1 MRPTLGAPVLPVMVA
16 VSADGCDAAVRFAVA
31 EAVRGG
37 GGLHVV
43 HVLDIAAGSPTR
55 AAQVCLQAVERA
67 RDLVGEDITVSSEIF
82 HGDLV
87 AGLVALSRRARLI
100 VLQRIDRGRRRT
112 NPRPTCVQLASRA
125 AVPVLCVPSRWTG
138 GATGTVTVG
147 VDATDACV
155 PLVRQGLLE
164 AAARDTRLRIVHV
177 DLLSG
182 AGSPAADIRRALAD
196 ACTGLEEVPVD
207 VDVLRGGSPAAALL
221 LASESSELLVLGRHH
236 PLAPHGS
243 RLGAVARRVMRDAS
257 CPALLVTPSASTS
270 SADWVFE
277 GRLA

>member
-1 MRPTLGAPVLPVMVA
+1 MKPTLAAPVLPVMVA
-16 VSADGCDAAVRFAVA
+16 VSADGCDSAVRFAAV

-37 GGLHVV
+37 GGVHVV
-43 HVLDIAAGSPTR
+43 HVLDLADESPTR
-55 AAQVCLQAVERA
+55 AAQVCLKAVERA
-67 RDLVGEDITVSSEIF
+67 RDLGGDDVMVSSEIF

-87 AGLVALSRRARLI
+87 AGLVGLSRRARLV
-100 VLQRIDRGRRRT
+100 VLQCTDKGQRHT
-112 NPRPTCVQLASRA
+112 SPRPTCVQVASRA
-125 AVPVLCVPSRWTG
+125 PAPVSCVPRGWTG
-138 GATGTVTVG
+138 RATGTVAVG
-147 VDATDACV
+147 VDATDSCG

-164 AAARDTRLRIVHV
+164 AASRGTRLRIVHV

-182 AGSPAADIRRALAD
+182 TGSPDSDIRHALAD
-196 ACTGLEEVPVD
+196 ARAGLEAVPVD
-207 VDVLRGGSPAAALL
+207 VDVIQGGSPVAALL

-236 PLAPHGS
+236 PLAPRGS

-257 CPALLVTPSASTS
+257 CPLLLVTPSATTS